1 MDFESYSK
9 IKKGNGKYIGSL
21 IDTHSKKAWFMC
33 YYLTNKVTKAAPL
46 FIKAFSETING
57 IMISETAPRVDF
69 KTILFSNIYKFSME
83 EIEENEDF
91 ADTPKPQVDAKY
103 SPFIKEFGYVSK
115 ELRSLYIMNTYAG
128 LGVVELA
135 RVLDTSADDIRVKLK
150 KASDDIT
157 NNRPPHDRRQG
168 TALIILSTEF
178 RNLSDSGY
186 SAVQVPEFLITTLA
200 HEINLKITINDNGN
214 RKEASK
220 MGNYKK
226 TTQKTQ
232 GNMKGGA
239 KVVTR
244 KDDKKKK
251 IITISA
257 ISLVVVILGVIFI
270 PRLFGNAGTPTT
282 ITTYNVEAITTGN
295 VDTTIS
301 GSGTL
306 TPISKDTIATLKA
319 GTITTLNY
327 EVGATVEEDAVI
339 AILTDDNGSTTEFTA
354 PYDGVLIEL
363 PIAVDDELAANS
375 QIAMIMGT
383 DGFTM
388 GIAVDE
394 LDISTVKVG
403 QEVSFTID
411 AVDGYYEGLVTAVS
425 YNGTSSGGT
434 TAYQITAKLDF
445 VEGVYPGM
453 SASAEIVIESSGEG
467 LLVPTSAIRTSGDES
482 YIYLAPSGAE
492 EGTEYEEDQINI
504 DDLTKVT
511 VETGMSDGSY
521 TIIES
526 DEISDGDLIV
536 IVTLTSTQT
545 GSDSDGQGGFGGM
558 GGFGGGRGP
567 GGGMDFGDFDFE
579 NFDPSGMPGGGFG
592 GFGG

>member
-9 IKKGNGKYIGSL
+9 IKKGNGKYIQSL

-33 YYLTNKVTKAAPL
+33 FYLTNNVTQAAPL

-57 IMISETAPRVDF
+57 ISMSETAPRGDF
-69 KTILFSNIYKFSME
+69 KAILFSNIYKFSME

-103 SPFIKEFGYVSK
+103 APFIREFGYVSK

-128 LGVVELA
+128 LGVHELA
-135 RVLDTSADDIRVKLK
+135 KILNTSTDDIRQKLK
-150 KASDDIT
+150 QASDEIT
-157 NNRPPHDRRQG
+157 NKRPTADKRQG
-168 TALIILSTEF
+168 AALIILSTEL
-178 RNLSDSGY
+178 RNPSDSAY
-186 SAVQVPEFLITTLA
+186 SKVVVPDFLITTLA
-200 HEINLKITINDNGN
+200 HEINVKIISSNHSD
-214 RKEASK
+214 RKETTK

-226 TTQKTQ
+226 PATKAA

-239 KVVTR
+239 KVTTR
-244 KDDKKKK
+244 IDNKKKK

-257 ISLVVVILGVIFI
+257 ISLAVVILGVIFI
-270 PRLFGNAGTPTT
+270 PKLFGNGSANTT
-282 ITTYNVEAITTGN
+282 ITTYNVEAITSGN

-306 TPISKDTIATLKA
+306 SPISKQTIATTKA

-339 AILTDDNGSTTEFTA
+339 AVLTDNNGSTTKFTA

-363 PIAVDDELAANS
+363 PISLDGEVSANS
-375 QIAMIMGT
+375 EIAMIMGT

-411 AVDGYYEGLVTAVS
+411 AVDGDYTGAVTAVS
-425 YNGTSSGGT
+425 YNGTQSGGT
-434 TAYQITAKLDF
+434 TAYQITAKVDYI
-445 VEGVYPGM
+445 EGVYPGM

-482 YIYLAPSGAE
+482 YIYLAPSNAE
-492 EGTEYEEDQINI
+492 EGTEYDEGDIDI
-504 DDLTKVT
+504 DDLVKVT
-511 VETGMSDGSY
+511 VETGMSDGTY

-526 DEISDGDLIV
+526 DEIEEGDLI
-536 IVTLTSTQT
+536 IIITLTSTQT
-545 GSDSDGQGGFGGM
+545 GSGSEGSGFGGM
-558 GGFGGGRGP
+558 SGGPGGFG

-579 NFDPSGMPGGGFG
+579 NFDPSQMPGGGGGFG

>member
-1 MDFESYSK
+1 MDWESYSK
-9 IKKGNGKYIGSL
+9 IKKGNGKYIQGL

-33 YYLTNKVTKAAPL
+33 YHLTNKVTKAATL
-46 FIKAFSETING
+46 FIKAFGETING
-57 IMISETAPRVDF
+57 ISMSETAPRGDF
-69 KTILFSNIYKFSME
+69 KAILFSNIYKFSME

-103 SPFIKEFGYVSK
+103 APFIREFSYVSK

-128 LGVVELA
+128 LGVHELA
-135 RVLDTSADDIRVKLK
+135 NILDVNTDSIRYKLK
-150 KASDDIT
+150 LASDDIT
-157 NNRPPHDRRQG
+157 NNRPPAERKQG

-178 RNLSDSGY
+178 RNPSDSGY

-200 HEINLKITINDNGN
+200 HEINLKIINTDSGN
-214 RKEASK
+214 RKETSK
-220 MGNYKK
+220 MANKK
-226 TTQKTQ
+226 PNAQNK
-232 GNMKGGA
+232 GVVKGGGA
-239 KVVTR
+239 KVATR
-244 KDDKKKK
+244 KNFNKKK
-251 IITISA
+251 IIAISA
-257 ISLVVVILGVIFI
+257 VALVVVILGVIFI
-270 PRLFGNAGTPTT
+270 PRLFGNAGMPTSV
-282 ITTYNVEAITTGN
+282 TTYNVEAITKGN

-306 TPISKDTIATLKA
+306 TPVSKETIATTKA

-339 AILTDDNGSTTEFTA
+339 AILTDDNGNTTSFTA
-354 PYDGVLIEL
+354 PFDGVLIEL
-363 PIAVDDELAANS
+363 PISKDGEVAANS
-375 QIAMIMGT
+375 EIAMIMGT

-411 AVDGYYEGLVTAVS
+411 AVDGDYTGSVTAVS

-434 TAYQITAKLDF
+434 TAYQITAKVDYI
-445 VEGVYPGM
+445 EGVYPGM

-482 YIYLAPSGAE
+482 YIYLAPSDAE
-492 EGTEYEEDQINI
+492 EGTEYEEDEISI

-521 TIIES
+521 TIVES
-526 DEISDGDLIV
+526 DEIAEGDLIV

-545 GSDSDGQGGFGGM
+545 GSETDGQSGFGGM
-558 GGFGGGRGP
+558 GGGRGP

-579 NFDPSGMPGGGFG
+579 NFDPSQMPGGGGGFG